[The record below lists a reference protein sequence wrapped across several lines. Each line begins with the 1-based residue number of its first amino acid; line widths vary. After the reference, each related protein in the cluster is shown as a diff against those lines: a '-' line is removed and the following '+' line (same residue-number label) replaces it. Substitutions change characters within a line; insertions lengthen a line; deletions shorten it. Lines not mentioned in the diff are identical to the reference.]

1 MSSWRATSMNKT
13 IRSGAL
19 ALVLALAVGG
29 CADKASFTPAQQ
41 TGEAPPLPR
50 ARNFLVPPM
59 QVPDKAGWKQG
70 QTPKVA
76 AGLAIEKIA
85 SDLKHP
91 RQLYVLPNGDVLV
104 VEANSPGTEPVTT
117 PKQLIAGMVKG
128 RSGKAG
134 KGGNQ
139 ITLLRRNPAG
149 GPWEKHV
156 FIQHLNSPFGVQL
169 IGNTLYVANTDGIV
183 TFPYVTG
190 ETRITAAPV
199 AFADLPGTIDH
210 HWTKALLA
218 SPDGSKLYVGVGS
231 NSNITENGIQ
241 AEYERAA
248 IWEVDRASG
257 AHRIFASGLRN
268 PTGLAWEPETR
279 KLWAIVNERD
289 EIGPDLVPDYLT
301 SVRDG
306 AFYGW
311 PYSYFGQHV
320 DPRVQPQRP
329 DLVARA
335 IAPDYALSSHVAPLG
350 VAMYAGTD
358 FPASYRG
365 GAFVSEHGSWDR

>member
-1 MSSWRATSMNKT
+1 MNKT
-13 IRSGAL
+13 IRSGVL
-19 ALVLALAVGG
+19 ALVFALAVGG

-41 TGEAPPLPR
+41 TGEAPPLPK

-91 RQLYVLPNGDVLV
+91 RQLYVLPNDDVLV

-169 IGNTLYVANTDGIV
+169 IGNTLYARPDTPVHSVLHEGCHWICMDEPRRTALHTDALGDDLEE
-183 TFPYVTG
+183 TG
-190 ETRITAAPV
+190 V
-199 AFADLPGTIDH
+199 CYLQ
-210 HWTKALLA
+210 ALLA
-218 SPDGSKLYVGVGS
+218 DQL
-231 NSNITENGIQ
+231 
-241 AEYERAA
+241 
-248 IWEVDRASG
+248 
-257 AHRIFASGLRN
+257 
-268 PTGLAWEPETR
+268 
-279 KLWAIVNERD
+279 
-289 EIGPDLVPDYLT
+289 PDYSRLQLFADMDAWGYHFRLGST
-301 SVRDG
+301 QAWFEQDAEDARHWLLQQGLID
-306 AFYGW
+306 
-311 PYSYFGQHV
+311 
-320 DPRVQPQRP
+320 VQSRPLMQRR
-329 DLVARA
+329 LV
-335 IAPDYALSSHVAPLG
+335 
-350 VAMYAGTD
+350 
-358 FPASYRG
+358 
-365 GAFVSEHGSWDR
+365 